1 MQPKLKRKCFK
12 ILLILIWVY
21 FAAAKFNIFKG
32 NQKGPQPEILFV
44 ISGLFKQPRFLHV
57 VRRSRLFVMLFMV
70 CAIVRVICGFGAQRR
85 AECLTFCARLA
96 HSGPFSIF
104 ALLPRTASA
113 LCVLTSCRFVARCA
127 AFYIICGGCLWCL
140 YPVFLP
146 PRRKLFR

>member
-1 MQPKLKRKCFK
+1 MLPQNLIFLKEIKKDLNRRSF
-12 ILLILIWVY
+12 LL
-21 FAAAKFNIFKG
+21 F
-32 NQKGPQPEILFV
+32 QD
-44 ISGLFKQPRFLHV
+44 FLNSPAFLQV

-70 CAIVRVICGFGAQRR
+70 CAIVRVICGFGAKRR

-96 HSGPFSIF
+96 HSGRFSIF